1 VDVDI
6 GNLINSV
13 ICFLSY
19 MGASGYLGFI
29 FMSVSPCKMC
39 SLFCNDVLSWRVDFI
54 GSSLYL
60 SLWVLVISL
69 RKLSF
74 LFGSMLPVNLR

>member
-1 VDVDI
+1 MDVDI

-29 FMSVSPCKMC
+29 ITDFKTLQVWKQIVLCFLYDE
-39 SLFCNDVLSWRVDFI
+39 SLIIVGEREV
-54 GSSLYL
+54 
-60 SLWVLVISL
+60 
-69 RKLSF
+69 
-74 LFGSMLPVNLR
+74 

>member
-19 MGASGYLGFI
+19 MGASGYLEFI
-29 FMSVSPCKMC
+29 FISVSPAKYALYFAMMFFPSRLTLLVHHC
-39 SLFCNDVLSWRVDFI
+39 SRRCGVW
-54 GSSLYL
+54 
-60 SLWVLVISL
+60 
-69 RKLSF
+69 
-74 LFGSMLPVNLR
+74 